1 MGPLTP
7 AELKQF
13 ERDGAVTVDTTFTL
27 TELDAAESGWD
38 ALAAAQREMGSTGDR
53 QGYREMGVRAWP
65 KLSYDGA
72 TIEVLQH
79 PWFEAVTKQALRAEQ
94 ALFFQQSNN
103 LVLPTRDDPHPDG
116 QWEAGAHCDTQLT
129 TSDWEAT
136 PRRTVLC
143 FWLWLSDVPGPER
156 GAMRFGAHLLAKWNS
171 QRNETP
177 RNAAALIHCDAVSG
191 LTARRSPLLSLQFRV
206 HTCALQRTGRPL
218 LRQPDASLCLVFTA
232 TTSKNGPAATMS
244 ARRSRR
250 AAKWAAGYVSRSQCH
265 CLQDVDSAQS

>member
-7 AELKQF
+7 SELEQF
-13 ERDGAVTVDTTFTL
+13 EHDGAVTVDTTFTCA
-27 TELDAAESGWD
+27 ELDAAESGWD
-38 ALAAAQREMGSTGDR
+38 ALAAAQREEGSTGNR

-65 KLSYDGA
+65 KLAYDST

-79 PWFEAVTKQALRAEQ
+79 PWFEAVTKQALRTEQ

-103 LVLPTRDDPHPDG
+103 LVLPSGALDTHPDG

-156 GAMRFGAHLLAKWNS
+156 GAMRFGA
-171 QRNETP
+171 Q
-177 RNAAALIHCDAVSG
+177 
-191 LTARRSPLLSLQFRV
+191 LSDKVQ
-206 HTCALQRTGRPL
+206 HTTKR
-218 LRQPDASLCLVFTA
+218 
-232 TTSKNGPAATMS
+232 
-244 ARRSRR
+244 
-250 AAKWAAGYVSRSQCH
+250 H
-265 CLQDVDSAQS
+265 